1 MELQYIKALKEHSL
15 RVNDLPEDAQTG
27 ISEINK
33 ILKGFSMIEKRG
45 LKPTQSAMKKL
56 RTLDK
61 WVYYEILDYLHDT
74 DKNDDDMPLDA
85 EDVLDDLPD
94 NNNKETRL
102 DSTGVEIDAEL
113 DNLYASGKK
122 QFTIDEIKSRARK
135 AYKEIWE
142 NYEPGDDNGIVTSKY
157 SFVENQEELFEL
169 KLK

>member
-1 MELQYIKALKEHSL
+1 MELQYIKALKEHKL

-85 EDVLDDLPD
+85 HDVLDDLAD
-94 NNNKETRL
+94 NNNKEARL